1 MTSQEFFKIACEF
14 VLFLCFVSVGFIL
27 QVSTGL
33 YSGSLVMTSNV
44 FCLFYYF
51 LSFHLPLIFILS
63 VLLLSH

>member
-33 YSGSLVMTSNV
+33 YSVMTSNV